1 MADTIPAM
9 LEPGEYVLNRNAVK
23 AVGKNKL
30 DELNYEEAPREGYQ
44 YGGSILGSLLSRT
57 QKKDEGPVYPK
68 PDYGEMMLPHEE
80 ALNMITQGGAAP
92 VVAGMARQISKGGIR
107 HLRDINTDDIKKA
120 LALLEKTGKGG
131 KKIAKDVQIDMLLKK
146 MFKEA
151 PEYTPTKP
159 RVKKQRGGSIDDYSL
174 MDYMMPAMDK
184 RLGPSLK
191 KFQFGGLATDYQ
203 GNVVGPQTTG
213 SGGYTG
219 QSQYQYGATP
229 PVPGTQSTGTGAL
242 PTSPTGFGGGLTGAA
257 ESTLGTALAEASV
270 YTPPPTT
277 QSGGFSTDIGS
288 IFQEAGYE
296 TPGADYLDV
305 LQAYDPTKQQRLQ
318 QDYGRKL
325 PGPVG
330 GAGGFASSGA
340 AVRESG
346 EQREMV
352 TEQYQRGSED
362 LRKQYREDIMA
373 QIAEDVASGTYE
385 FDELGG

>member
-9 LEPGEYVLNRNAVK
+9 LEPGEYVLNRNA
-23 AVGKNKL
+23 AMAIGKDRL
-30 DELNYEEAPREGYQ
+30 DEINYEEAPREGYQ

-57 QKKDEGPVYPK
+57 QEKDEGPVYPK

-159 RVKKQRGGSIDDYSL
+159 RVKKQRGGSVDDFSL

-184 RLGPSLK
+184 RLGPPLK
-191 KFQFGGLATDYQ
+191 KFQ
-203 GNVVGPQTTG
+203 
-213 SGGYTG
+213 SGGSVPLPGDPGYYEYMQQQG
-219 QSQYQYGATP
+219 QYGAPSGYTP
-229 PVPGTQSTGTGAL
+229 PAPGTG
-242 PTSPTGFGGGLTGAA
+242 TGFGGGTSWTVATAPRGGAQ
-257 ESTLGTALAEASV
+257 SQLAQ
-270 YTPPPTT
+270 
-277 QSGGFSTDIGS
+277 QSGSTSTAIGS
-288 IFQEAGYE
+288 IFQEAGYR
-296 TPGADYLDV
+296 TPGADYLETIA
-305 LQAYDPTKQQRLQ
+305 AYDPTQQRRMQ
-318 QDYGRKL
+318 QDLSMKM
-325 PGPVG
+325 PGPVVG
-330 GAGGFASSGA
+330 GGGFAKEGASG
-340 AVRESG
+340 VRAQK
-346 EQREMV
+346 QREMV

-373 QIAEDVASGTYE
+373 QIAEDMISGTYE